1 MTAEA
6 RPMTPGQ
13 KAWATRRAR
22 LGLSPT
28 ATTGAES
35 IEDQRR
41 RWQAE
46 YERRCAE
53 SGKRPGPEWDPDR
66 LRAQGYDDLADHVL
80 RTWCKGWRAP
90 KPRISRKLVARH
102 NAKKAGQKARRDWTF

>member
-1 MTAEA
+1 MGDTPRAIGA
-6 RPMTPGQ
+6 QPHSDHRRGVDRRPAPALAG
-13 KAWATRRAR
+13 RVRA
-22 LGLSPT
+22 
-28 ATTGAES
+28 
-35 IEDQRR
+35 
-41 RWQAE
+41 
-46 YERRCAE
+46 
-53 SGKRPGPEWDPDR
+53 GKRPGPEWDPDR